1 MLQLYLEDPI
11 ELSTSSDIQYA
22 IFKAINE
29 ERQVIADEFGTQTW
43 SEVQSILR
51 GVSKQRLFN
60 RVIEK
65 LPSTLQGKAFMAAQM
80 NRKVVDFH
88 ILYENLEKF
97 LIQLNYFLAAQAD
110 LCHFKN
116 VNGYSHE
123 LPQTAPT
130 RSAFFNFLADL
141 GES

>member
-65 LPSTLQGKAFMAAQM
+65 FPSTLQGKAFWAAQL

-88 ILYENLEKF
+88 IVYENLEKF
-97 LIQLNYFLAAQAD
+97 LIQLNYFLGAQAD
-110 LCHFKN
+110 LRHFRN
-116 VNGYSHE
+116 ENGYSHE
-123 LPQTAPT
+123 LPQTAPS

-141 GES
+141 GEA